1 MLIAK
6 ENSERIPPM
15 PEGMYEAVC
24 TMLIDM
30 GVQNNPRFGTS
41 SRKIRLVWEV
51 LGQTVKIGD
60 QEYPRQISKEF
71 TNSLSDKSNLRKA
84 LQSWRGKSFT
94 PQELKGF
101 DLRKVLG
108 AGAVLQVMHK
118 TGENGDYANI
128 ETIIPMVGK
137 KPPAVKP
144 VVFDLD
150 DAGTYPTFQSL
161 PRYIQEGI
169 AKSEGFEF
177 TGLTVAPKNNQTQPP
192 LPDDSS
198 APPVHGGGMYPPV
211 SDQYGEPPVGGF
223 YDIPDQM
230 PATVF

>member
-108 AGAVLQVMHK
+108 AGADRK
-118 TGENGDYANI
+118 S
-128 ETIIPMVGK
+128 
-137 KPPAVKP
+137 
-144 VVFDLD
+144 VV
-150 DAGTYPTFQSL
+150 
-161 PRYIQEGI
+161 
-169 AKSEGFEF
+169 
-177 TGLTVAPKNNQTQPP
+177 
-192 LPDDSS
+192 
-198 APPVHGGGMYPPV
+198 
-211 SDQYGEPPVGGF
+211 
-223 YDIPDQM
+223 
-230 PATVF
+230 

>member
-1 MLIAK
+1 
-6 ENSERIPPM
+6 
-15 PEGMYEAVC
+15 MYEAVC

-108 AGAVLQVMHK
+108 AGYGRNRGRRFFTRLPL
-118 TGENGDYANI
+118 Y
-128 ETIIPMVGK
+128 
-137 KPPAVKP
+137 
-144 VVFDLD
+144 
-150 DAGTYPTFQSL
+150 FQFG
-161 PRYIQEGI
+161 RMFY
-169 AKSEGFEF
+169 
-177 TGLTVAPKNNQTQPP
+177 
-192 LPDDSS
+192 
-198 APPVHGGGMYPPV
+198 
-211 SDQYGEPPVGGF
+211 YG
-223 YDIPDQM
+223 
-230 PATVF
+230 